1 MEPENQLTSTLHSNI
16 AQPAIGVVQ
25 TFEEKLLRKNL
36 KYNICLPLIFH
47 PTSPCLRARV
57 HVYLVQSCRAII
69 FRPHHFLLN
78 CRKSDYFFKI
88 IQLLAS
94 SLISFWFLGLIK
106 DFQQKGV
113 GFQVF
118 LQSCISSLSSG
129 GWLEVDEG
137 WQRQGTQITIILYC
151 FCATI
156 ILYC

>member
-1 MEPENQLTSTLHSNI
+1 MPVPSDANVTLSEASESVWVRMLTCFFVSPSFFT
-16 AQPAIGVVQ
+16 QPA
-25 TFEEKLLRKNL
+25 LA
-36 KYNICLPLIFH
+36 CA
-47 PTSPCLRARV
+47 CLRARV

-106 DFQQKGV
+106 DFQQKSV

-118 LQSCISSLSSG
+118 LQSYISSLSSG

-151 FCATI
+151 FCATT